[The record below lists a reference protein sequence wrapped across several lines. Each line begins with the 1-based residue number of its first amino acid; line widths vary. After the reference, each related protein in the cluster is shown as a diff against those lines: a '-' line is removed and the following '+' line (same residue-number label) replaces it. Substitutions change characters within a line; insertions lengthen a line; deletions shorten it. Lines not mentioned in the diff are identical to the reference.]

1 MDNYLYSGAKILRAR
16 DRALADDLQK
26 KLEDYSNKHKKLIG
40 IDPIENK
47 ESLVEQMIDSIR
59 RIKFVTTIRQR
70 RISNLRTDSSSEFFD
85 PIRAAIVHA
94 TNGDN
99 EEACWLIFLAI
110 HFGKSSTCGWNFVR
124 DIYNALGTGYTWNWK
139 RISFNP
145 DAFTD
150 WLGANYQKFNNS
162 NYRFGNHRKYESIN
176 PAKRNSTGLVA
187 KSYVNWVLD
196 SGSHKDLFLNALN
209 NSNNDSRLAFR
220 YLYKSMNVLRFG
232 RTAKFDYLTMLAKI
246 GLVKIEADSAYMGA
260 ATGPVDGARL
270 LFTGVSTTDISRSE
284 LDKWLIDL
292 DSHLKVGMQV
302 LEDSLCNWQKSPS
315 KFKAFRG

>member
-1 MDNYLYSGAKILRAR
+1 M
-16 DRALADDLQK
+16 ADDLRK
-26 KLEDYSNKHKKLIG
+26 KLDAYSNKHRKLPG
-40 IDPIENK
+40 ITPSENR
-47 ESLVEQMIDSIR
+47 ESLIEQMIDSIR
-59 RIKFVTTIRQR
+59 RIKFVEAIRQR
-70 RISNLRTDSSSEFFD
+70 RISSLRADSSSNLFD

-94 TNGDN
+94 TNGDT

-110 HFGKSSTCGWNFVR
+110 HFGKSSAGGWGFVR
-124 DIYNALGTGYTWNWK
+124 DVYNALGEGYLWNWK

-150 WLGANYQKFNNS
+150 WLANNYQNFNNT

-176 PAKRNSTGLVA
+176 PTKSNFTGLVI

-196 SGSHKDLFLNALN
+196 SGSHKDLFINALK
-209 NSNNDSRLAFR
+209 NSNSDPRLTFR
-220 YLYKSMNVLRFG
+220 HLYKSMKVFRFG

-270 LFTGVSTTDISRSE
+270 LFTGVSTAQISRND
-284 LDKWLIDL
+284 LDKWLLDL
-292 DSHLKVGMQV
+292 DSHLQVGMQV

>member
-1 MDNYLYSGAKILRAR
+1 MDNMVYSGAKKLRAR
-16 DRALADDLQK
+16 DRALADSLRK
-26 KLEDYSNKHKKLIG
+26 KLEEYSNNHKKLAG
-40 IDPIENK
+40 IDPPENK
-47 ESLVEQMIDSIR
+47 ESLIEQMIDSIR
-59 RIKFVTTIRQR
+59 RIKFVEAIRQR
-70 RISNLRTDSSSEFFD
+70 RISNLRTDSSSDFFD

-94 TNGDN
+94 TNGDQ

-110 HFGKSSTCGWNFVR
+110 HFGKSSVGGWSFVR
-124 DIYNALGTGYTWNWK
+124 DIYNALGAGYLWNWK

-150 WLGANYQKFNNS
+150 WLSKNYQSFDNA

-176 PAKRNSTGLVA
+176 PTKSNFTGLVT
-187 KSYVNWVLD
+187 KSYVNWILN

-209 NSNNDSRLAFR
+209 NSNNDPRLTFR
-220 YLYKSMNVLRFG
+220 YLYKSMKVFRFG

-270 LFTGVSTTDISRSE
+270 LFTGASTTDISRND
-284 LDKWLIDL
+284 LDKWLLDL
-292 DSHLKVGMQV
+292 DLHLQVGMQV

-315 KFKAFRG
+315 EFKAFRG